1 MTIGKLPATGPS
13 SSPTRKNQEASDN
26 NRAGFQ
32 QAKPA
37 TDRVPP
43 KPFQPKSGASP
54 KPSPAP
60 SGRTGAPDAP
70 PAGTGGSAKT
80 FWAQQDA
87 ASAKKPASRPPQNSP
102 KTGAAPADASP
113 PPSKPPTF
121 GKPAPAPSQP
131 ADAPAGGPQAARNF
145 WNQQKTQAGG
155 KPTPLTQQPAP
166 SIGKPAPAP
175 SKPTGRSAPRPQNE
189 SVPVLYARPR
199 QQPAQNPGLTQFQK
213 DLAGWSSS
221 KVALLSKEY
230 VSTITAQHIRLL
242 SRETTEL
249 YLNGVNLTRDALQE
263 LQKLPI
269 ELLSLNSASGLQ
281 PHDEPIALP
290 RSLRALAIIGDALP
304 TKALLAEAGRHPGL
318 LSVQAWRAQAN
329 DADAIALA
337 QSSSLKTIDLA
348 SNGVT
353 GKGANALIGM
363 PKLTALD
370 LSSNLIGS
378 NGSTQLTAS
387 RIPASSRLS
396 RVDLSDNPDLSEAS
410 IPALYRLPLQ
420 ALNLSGTNVTRYPED
435 DRKPPQT
442 ARTTPGP
449 DGTEFIEP
457 PEDDDIQWKDLR
469 TLWLDDT
476 RLFLKDQTAYQ
487 AWQRVLF
494 GNRVSDI
501 SLARAGMG
509 EYLDDLGQ
517 HPSLATVNISETDI
531 PPGQLRA
538 LAQERLP
545 AVLIMSGC
553 GLTSAHVE
561 ELTAGPDADPR
572 LRQLWIDGNPELDE
586 RDHARLLH
594 KYPNLTLGLGD
605 DDHAKACFNRLAP
618 PLRQRV
624 RLESLERDFPLSPEQ
639 PS

>member
-1 MTIGKLPATGPS
+1 M
-13 SSPTRKNQEASDN
+13 
-26 NRAGFQ
+26 
-32 QAKPA
+32 
-37 TDRVPP
+37 
-43 KPFQPKSGASP
+43 
-54 KPSPAP
+54 
-60 SGRTGAPDAP
+60 
-70 PAGTGGSAKT
+70 
-80 FWAQQDA
+80 
-87 ASAKKPASRPPQNSP
+87 
-102 KTGAAPADASP
+102 
-113 PPSKPPTF
+113 
-121 GKPAPAPSQP
+121 
-131 ADAPAGGPQAARNF
+131 
-145 WNQQKTQAGG
+145 
-155 KPTPLTQQPAP
+155 
-166 SIGKPAPAP
+166 
-175 SKPTGRSAPRPQNE
+175 
-189 SVPVLYARPR
+189 
-199 QQPAQNPGLTQFQK
+199 
-213 DLAGWSSS
+213 
-221 KVALLSKEY
+221 ALLSKEY

-281 PHDEPIALP
+281 PHDEPIVLP

-304 TKALLAEAGRHPGL
+304 TKALLAEAGRHQGL
-318 LSVQAWRAQAN
+318 LSVRAWRANAN

-387 RIPASSRLS
+387 RMPASSRLS

-476 RLFLKDQTAYQ
+476 RLFLRTRPPTRPGSASSS
-487 AWQRVLF
+487 AIRSRTSRWR
-494 GNRVSDI
+494 
-501 SLARAGMG
+501 ARAWASIWMTWASIRRWKQSTSRKRTSP
-509 EYLDDLGQ
+509 DSCARS
-517 HPSLATVNISETDI
+517 PRNAC
-531 PPGQLRA
+531 LR
-538 LAQERLP
+538 
-545 AVLIMSGC
+545 
-553 GLTSAHVE
+553 
-561 ELTAGPDADPR
+561 
-572 LRQLWIDGNPELDE
+572 
-586 RDHARLLH
+586 
-594 KYPNLTLGLGD
+594 
-605 DDHAKACFNRLAP
+605 F
-618 PLRQRV
+618 
-624 RLESLERDFPLSPEQ
+624 
-639 PS
+639 